1 MMDILV
7 FAAHPDDCEI
17 GMGGTIRKLA
27 NYNYKILIVDL
38 TRGEMS
44 SNGNI
49 FKRQKE
55 SDIASKL
62 LGVSSRINM
71 EFPDRG
77 ITSSKRS
84 IEKCAEVIRRY
95 KPRVVFYPSSEDMH
109 PDHVA
114 ASLLI
119 RESIFHAK
127 LSKFISGHE
136 PHLVLNTFE
145 YNINNDAG
153 NDFYVDITETFK
165 EKMKALSAYESQF
178 IANLGSTKTRLTNSY
193 MDYIEAR
200 DRVNGY
206 SSGTKY
212 AEGFKRNRAHLICSR
227 ESWEGMLNG

>member
-27 NYNYKILIVDL
+27 NYNYKILVVDL

-44 SNGNI
+44 SNGNV
-49 FKRQKE
+49 FRRQKE
-55 SDIASKL
+55 SDIASKI
-62 LGVSSRINM
+62 LGVNKRVNM
-71 EFPDRG
+71 DFSDRG
-77 ITSSKRS
+77 ITSSKS
-84 IEKCAEVIRRY
+84 NIEKCSDLIRRY
-95 KPRVVFYPSSEDMH
+95 KPSVVFYPSSEDVH

-136 PHLVLNTFE
+136 PHLVTNTFE

-153 NDFYVDITETFK
+153 NDFYVDITETFE
-165 EKMKALSAYESQF
+165 EKVKALSAYESQF
-178 IANLGSTKTRLTNSY
+178 ISNSASIETRLTNSY
-193 MDYIEAR
+193 IDYIEAR

-206 SSGTKY
+206 SNGTKY
-212 AEGFKRNRAHLICSR
+212 AEGFKRNRRQLICSK
-227 ESWEGMLNG
+227 EGWEGMLNG